1 MALLY
6 KPRSSVA
13 FTLIEL
19 LVVVAI
25 IAILASMLLPALS
38 SARGR
43 AQDAACQNNLKQL
56 GLALTL
62 YLEENENFA
71 PHIGAG
77 PAPNT
82 GAPIPGAQPHHPT
95 LVSNMGWYWH
105 FQLWDHFQ
113 TYETLICPTS
123 NRTVDDLLTA
133 NKSARAWSTYNHHAF
148 VYGFNYLLGGYI
160 SGGSA
165 TTNGLHPKRA
175 GSWKNPSQ
183 TVAFG
188 DNRNWYSASYN
199 AVGDFMI
206 PTYQRYNYG
215 TDSAQRLTNEQ
226 ISHRHRGNTST
237 SLVYA
242 DGHVDAENTVTIL
255 STLSNGTT
263 SYFWR
268 TSFWDPTR

>member
-1 MALLY
+1 MPLLN
-6 KPRSSVA
+6 KPRPRSA

-25 IAILASMLLPALS
+25 IAILASLLLPALS

-62 YLEENENFA
+62 YLDENEDFA

-113 TYETLICPTS
+113 SYKTLICPTS
-123 NRTVDDLLTA
+123 GRTVDNLLTS
-133 NKSARAWSTYNHHAF
+133 NNSTRAWSILNYFGF
-148 VYGFNYLLGGYI
+148 VYGFNYLLGGQV
-160 SGGSA
+160 GA
-165 TTNGLHPKRA
+165 TTQGLNEKRS

-188 DNRNWYSASYN
+188 DTRNWYSASYN
-199 AVGDFMI
+199 VGGDFMI
-206 PTYQRYNYG
+206 PIYQRYNYG
-215 TDSAQRLTNEQ
+215 TDSAHRLTNEQ

-237 SLVYA
+237 SLAYA
-242 DGHVDAENTVTIL
+242 DGHVTVENTVSIL
-255 STLSNGTT
+255 STKSNGTT
-263 SYFWR
+263 SFYWQ